1 MKDALMLRKGGGGE
15 NVTPEV
21 EQQVDILD
29 VLDELCMVTTKP
41 KGKYL
46 WLKLTKEDGDF
57 IEAVVSDEADS
68 FPVDATDENGY
79 YYMQVTNVLGIDSS
93 GETFIL
99 NLE

>member
-1 MKDALMLRKGGGGE
+1 MKDALMLRKGGE

-21 EQQVDILD
+21 EQQVDIID
-29 VLDELCMVTTKP
+29 VLDELCMVSVKP

-46 WLKLTKEDGDF
+46 WLKLTKEDGNF

-68 FPVDATDENGY
+68 FPVDDTDEDGY
-79 YYMQVTNVLGIDSS
+79 YFMRVTDVLGIDSS
-93 GETFIL
+93 GETFIF

>member
-1 MKDALMLRKGGGGE
+1 MKDALMLRKGGGE

-41 KGKYL
+41 KGKHL
-46 WLKLTKEDGDF
+46 WLKLTKEDGNF

-68 FPVDATDENGY
+68 FPVDATDETGY
-79 YYMQVTNVLGIDSS
+79 YYMKVTDVLGIDSA
-93 GETFIL
+93 GETFIF

>member
-1 MKDALMLRKGGGGE
+1 MKDALMLRKGGE

-29 VLDELCMVTTKP
+29 VLDELCMVSTKP

-68 FPVDATDENGY
+68 FPVDETDEEGY
-79 YYMQVTNVLGIDSS
+79 YYMQVTDVLGIDSS
-93 GETFIL
+93 GETFIF